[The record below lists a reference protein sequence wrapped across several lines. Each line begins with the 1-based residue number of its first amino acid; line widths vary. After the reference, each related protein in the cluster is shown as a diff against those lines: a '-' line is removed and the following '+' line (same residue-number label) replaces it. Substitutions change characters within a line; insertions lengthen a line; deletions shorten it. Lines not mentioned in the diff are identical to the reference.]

1 MAGVM
6 SWLVGAGK
14 LQLLCRIFAN
24 GKIQVVTMASW
35 HDPAHTQTW
44 IYMEIHVSQ
53 YLILLQHNKLDTTC
67 LFVEISSD

>member
-6 SWLVGAGK
+6 SWLVGWETT
-14 LQLLCRIFAN
+14 IVAN

>member
-14 LQLLCRIFAN
+14 LQLLCGIFAN

-35 HDPAHTQTW
+35 HDPAHTHRHGYTW
-44 IYMEIHVSQ
+44 RYTS
-53 YLILLQHNKLDTTC
+53 HN
-67 LFVEISSD
+67 I